1 MGQARAIAGTVLF
14 LFVAPGTVAGLIPW
28 WISRWAWQTG
38 WPYWAGLVL
47 VVLGLIG
54 LLLCFA
60 DFALKGGGTPAPLA
74 PTQRLVTSRLYRH
87 VRNPMYVSVL
97 VLIFGQAAMARSI
110 DVLAY
115 GILIGLVTHAFV
127 VTYEEPTLR
136 HQFPDDYAAYFA
148 GVPRWIPR
156 LRPWRP

>member
-1 MGQARAIAGTVLF
+1 MDQ
-14 LFVAPGTVAGLIPW
+14 P
-28 WISRWAWQTG
+28 
-38 WPYWAGLVL
+38 
-47 VVLGLIG
+47 LGLADG
-54 LLLCFA
+54 LA
-60 DFALKGGGTPAPLA
+60 G
-74 PTQRLVTSRLYRH
+74 
-87 VRNPMYVSVL
+87 
-97 VLIFGQAAMARSI
+97 SI

-148 GVPRWIPR
+148 GVPRRIPR